1 MNHDLF
7 EKWLFPLVIVLCLA
21 LGGGMTFAT
30 SLLHS
35 SDSSSGSSSVAAP
48 G

>member
-1 MNHDLF
+1 MNFDIF
-7 EKWLFPLVIVLCLA
+7 EKWLLPVVIVLCLA

-35 SDSSSGSSSVAAP
+35 SDSSSAVASP